1 MAPLWQNTR
10 RTDGRPHEGADTRG
24 GNVQPPATGAFGGTA
39 GTTREDGA
47 HHAAKATQPFRQ
59 DPAATA
65 AFARLQVELAS
76 DTHETTMPINAVVIG
91 GGTGAPVS
99 IRTLLS
105 LKAHVSAVVAMA
117 DDGGSTGILRQEAGV
132 LPPGDVRKCIYA
144 MAADHDDPLTRAFK
158 YRFSFASNHT
168 LGNLM
173 ISALEDATGS
183 FPEAIAICENL
194 LHARGHVYPS
204 TLDAVNLVARTI
216 DGRHLVGQ
224 ANACHAPVRLERV
237 SLESGGDIRPYG
249 PALKAIREADMIV
262 LGPGSLFTSII
273 PNLLVPGVVD
283 AIRESKG
290 ATVFVCSLADM
301 QGETKGMSAI
311 DHYRALTAHGMQ
323 GLVDYMLV
331 HSERPLDPNDGSR
344 ADAMSRY
351 HEGSASMPTDGA
363 SRPAEST
370 LHSEGGASLT
380 AASATDTTP
389 GTADDGEEIH
399 PVRLT
404 FNDAL
409 AIQSEGVTVMVRN
422 LVDPERPTWHDP
434 SALREALLA
443 VRQMQVDRQRVAGM
457 E

>member
-1 MAPLWQNTR
+1 MAPFRQSPLR
-10 RTDGRPHEGADTRG
+10 HDGRSNDVANGRGKHEKQTA
-24 GNVQPPATGAFGGTA
+24 PASSNGH
-39 GTTREDGA
+39 DGA
-47 HHAAKATQPFRQ
+47 APAGGPTPDAAGPEPFRQ

-65 AFARLQVELAS
+65 AFERLQVELALDER
-76 DTHETTMPINAVVIG
+76 DTSMPINAVVVG

-105 LKAHVSAVVAMA
+105 LNAQVSAVVAMA

-144 MAADHDDPLTRAFK
+144 MAADHNDPLTRAFK
-158 YRFSFASNHT
+158 YRFSFADNHT

-183 FPEAIAICENL
+183 FTDAIKICEDL

-204 TLDAVNLVARTI
+204 TVDAVSLVAKTV

-224 ANACHAPVRLERV
+224 ANACHAPVRLAKV
-237 SLESGGDIRPYG
+237 SLEAAGPISAYE
-249 PALKAIREADMIV
+249 PALDAIRQADMIV

-273 PNLLVPGVVD
+273 PNLLVPGVID

-290 ATVFVCSLADM
+290 VTVFVCSLADM
-301 QGETKGMSAI
+301 QGETRGMSAI

-331 HSERPLDPNDGSR
+331 HSDHPLDPDDGLRS
-344 ADAMSRY
+344 
-351 HEGSASMPTDGA
+351 
-363 SRPAEST
+363 
-370 LHSEGGASLT
+370 T
-380 AASATDTTP
+380 AAAASTAAAPAAMPGQAPGVPGQDAAAGTTVAAAP
-389 GTADDGEEIH
+389 QGGVAAGAADDGSAVG
-399 PVRLT
+399 PVELT
-404 FNDAL
+404 FADAL

-422 LVDPERPTWHDP
+422 LADPERPTWHDP

-443 VRQMQVDRQRVAGM
+443 VHQMQVDRQNAVDAD
-457 E
+457 